1 MMIPTTAA
9 RGDDIGANA
18 SSPTNIEHRGDG
30 RGGTN
35 AGGKQQRRS
44 KPKKNFLPYRKT
56 TLDTPL
62 FHFIVEPILP
72 LLRPILSCI
81 YSIRWELSRPLQTK
95 VFPRWMM
102 AVTSPSES
110 GGRGPQILH
119 NLSLLTYGQ
128 LLLAVPFIILLLA
141 SYYATFVSPNI
152 DLSGSIAGFAL
163 YMVFLTQNKTNS
175 IFTFLFGISFERM
188 IIYHKLSSILAVVL
202 SFLHGYVAYAYG
214 DSASGD
220 SSAGIGFSVIGS
232 GGGDSSDDRRHLSE
246 DSQYGFSGSN
256 PNLIKFALDGGTNTS
271 GTLLALSMTLLVVT
285 SWFPIL
291 RRKFFD
297 AWFWLH
303 IALAICTI
311 IFCMMH
317 EVTLIIAVA
326 FWWSVDVLLRYMV
339 MAGCRYPGKATLSV
353 VYDDVVEVK
362 FRKPQGFDY
371 NPGQF
376 VQISFP
382 DIGILSFHPISISS
396 APQEE
401 YVTLHIRAL
410 GDWSNKLL
418 NLAKKKMKENL
429 ETQAETEVSILVEGP
444 YGCLSV
450 DIDDHRRYQM
460 VLCVSGGIG
469 VTHCQSV
476 TKSVFHDHV
485 KNGRSL
491 KQVRFVWC
499 VRDADMLKLLSP
511 WEVPQG
517 RPRDSRGSNDFDIEL
532 TTQSLAVTE
541 EFHGS
546 SSSNMMITPS
556 SPPKNDNGGLVK
568 TDIFVT
574 KSTSANS
581 SNNNVETGMSSS
593 SWNIHHGRPNIDA
606 ILEEVKHDARTLG
619 GSRGGI
625 THVAVFVCGPKPLVN
640 KVQNACRLQSQ
651 TVLEMGT
658 RGGVIFNVHEEIFDF

>member
-1 MMIPTTAA
+1 MMMPTTVATS
-9 RGDDIGANA
+9 DDRE
-18 SSPTNIEHRGDG
+18 SSSSSRTG
-30 RGGTN
+30 RAT

-44 KPKKNFLPYRKT
+44 KPKKFLPYRKT

-72 LLRPILSCI
+72 LLRPILACI

-95 VFPRWMM
+95 VFPRWTM
-102 AVTSPSES
+102 AVTSPCGS
-110 GGRGPQILH
+110 GGTGPQILH

-128 LLLAVPFIILLLA
+128 ILLTVPLIMLLLA
-141 SYYATFVSPNI
+141 SYYTIFVSPNI
-152 DLSGSIAGFAL
+152 DLSGSIAGYAL
-163 YMVFLTQNKTNS
+163 YMVFFTQNKTNS

-220 SSAGIGFSVIGS
+220 NSDGIGFSVIGS
-232 GGGDSSDDRRHLSE
+232 IGGNGGGGDSSDDRRHLSE
-246 DSQYGFSGSN
+246 DSQYGLSGQN

-271 GTLLALSMTLLVVT
+271 GTLLAMSMTLLVVT

-297 AWFWLH
+297 VWFWLH

-311 IFCMMH
+311 IFCLMH
-317 EVTLIIAVA
+317 EVTLILVVA
-326 FWWSVDVLLRYMV
+326 FWWLVDLFVRYMV

-353 VYDDVVEVK
+353 VYDDVVQVK
-362 FRKPQGFDY
+362 FLKPQGFDY

-382 DIGILSFHPISISS
+382 YIGVLSFHPISISS
-396 APQEE
+396 APHEE

-418 NLAKKKMKENL
+418 NLAKKKRKENL
-429 ETQAETEVSILVEGP
+429 ETQGETEVTILVEGP

-450 DIDDHRRYQM
+450 DIDDHKRYQM

-476 TKSVFHDHV
+476 AKSVLHDHV
-485 KNGRSL
+485 NNGRNL
-491 KQVRFVWC
+491 KQIRFVWC
-499 VRDADMLKLLSP
+499 VRDAKMLNLLSP
-511 WEVPQG
+511 LEMPQG
-517 RPRDSRGSNDFDIEL
+517 RSRDRRGGNDVDIEL
-532 TTQSLAVTE
+532 TTQSMAATE
-541 EFHGS
+541 EFHES
-546 SSSNMMITPS
+546 SSSNMMMPS
-556 SPPKNDNGGLVK
+556 SAPKNNNGELVK

-574 KSTSANS
+574 NSSSSNS
-581 SNNNVETGMSSS
+581 SNNSVETGMPSS

-606 ILEEVKHDARTLG
+606 ILEEVKHDARRLR

-625 THVAVFVCGPKPLVN
+625 THVAVFVCGPKPLVD
-640 KVQNACRLQSQ
+640 KVQDACRLQSP

-658 RGGVIFNVHEEIFDF
+658 GGGVIFNVHEEIFDF